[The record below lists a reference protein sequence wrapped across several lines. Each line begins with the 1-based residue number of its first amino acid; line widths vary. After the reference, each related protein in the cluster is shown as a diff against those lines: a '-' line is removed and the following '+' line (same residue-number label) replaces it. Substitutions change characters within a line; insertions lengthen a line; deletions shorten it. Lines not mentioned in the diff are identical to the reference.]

1 VMFRDSKH
9 DVSSLEAMQV
19 RRGRIKF
26 DDAAP
31 AGGRSRRLRTPVP
44 AARCAIGSAG
54 RNPIL
59 PENCR

>member
-1 VMFRDSKH
+1 
-9 DVSSLEAMQV
+9 MQV